1 MIRGFA
7 RTDRSMVAQWWW
19 TVDRWMLAAVIALAF
34 IGAILV
40 LAASPAVATRI
51 GMDSFALVRRH
62 YAMLPLALGTVIF
75 VSMLSAKQVRR
86 LGVILFFV
94 FFGLTA
100 LTLFA
105 GVEIKGATRWISLG
119 PLSLQPSEFLKPCF
133 AIFAAWMFALQ
144 KTSPNIPG
152 NIIAIGAYLAT
163 IALLLK
169 QPDLG
174 MTAVVTATW
183 AAQFFIAG
191 LPIFWV
197 LLLVGL
203 GAAGLVGAYFAL
215 PHVTE
220 RVDQFFNPESGDTY
234 QIDRALEAFQNGGLY
249 GKGPGEGS
257 VKLVLPDAHADF
269 VFAVAGEEFGLIVCL
284 ILVALFAFIVLR
296 ALSRLLGEH
305 NHFIILA
312 ATGLVTSFGLQAIV
326 NMASTL
332 HLMPTKGMTLPFI
345 SYGGS
350 SIIAIGLG
358 VGMLLALTRRRFPG
372 SVEP

>member
-1 MIRGFA
+1 MRGFA

-133 AIFAAWMFALQ
+133 AIFAAWMFSLQ

-305 NHFIILA
+305 NHFIILS

>member
-1 MIRGFA
+1 MSFSRA
-7 RTDRSMVAQWWW
+7 DRSLVGQWWW
-19 TVDRWMLAAVIALAF
+19 TVDRWMLAAVAALLF
-34 IGAILV
+34 LGAILV

-51 GMDSFALVRRH
+51 GMENFALAQRH
-62 YAMLPLALGTVIF
+62 FMMLPLAALAIVGG
-75 VSMLSAKQVRR
+75 SMLSPRQVRR
-86 LGVILFFV
+86 VGVVLFLV
-94 FFGLTA
+94 FLA
-100 LTLFA
+100 LTGMTLFVGA
-105 GVEIKGATRWISLG
+105 EIKGATRWVSVG
-119 PLSLQPSEFLKPCF
+119 PFSLQPSEFLKPCF
-133 AIFAAWMFALQ
+133 AVFAAWMFALQ
-144 KTSPNIPG
+144 KTNQGVPG
-152 NIIAIGAYLAT
+152 NFISVLVFLIVIG
-163 IALLLK
+163 ILLK

-203 GAAGLVGAYFAL
+203 GIAGLVGAYFML

-249 GKGPGEGS
+249 GTGPGEGS

-269 VFAVAGEEFGLIVCL
+269 VFAVAGEEFGLVVCL
-284 ILVALFAFIVLR
+284 LLVALFAFIVLR

-312 ATGLVTSFGLQAIV
+312 ATGLVTSFGLQAII
-326 NMASTL
+326 NMASSL

-350 SIIAIGLG
+350 SIVAIGLG
-358 VGMLLALTRRRFPG
+358 IGFLLALTRRRFPG
-372 SVEP
+372 SAEA

>member
-1 MIRGFA
+1 MAFA
-7 RTDRSMVAQWWW
+7 RTDRSIFGQWWW
-19 TVDRWMLAAVIALAF
+19 TVDRWTLAAIFALIF
-34 IGAILV
+34 LGAILV

-51 GMDSFALVRRH
+51 GMENNFGLAQRH
-62 YAMLPLALGTVIF
+62 FLMLPLAVATIVGA
-75 VSMLSAKQVRR
+75 SMLSPRQVRR
-86 LGVILFFV
+86 LGVVLFLLFFI
-94 FFGLTA
+94 LTA
-100 LTLFA
+100 MTLFIGA
-105 GVEIKGATRWISLG
+105 EIKGATRWISVG
-119 PLSLQPSEFLKPCF
+119 PFSLQPSEFLKPCF

-144 KTSPNIPG
+144 KTTPGVPG
-152 NIIAIGAYLAT
+152 NAIAIAAFLAV
-163 IALLLK
+163 AGVLLR

-183 AAQFFIAG
+183 SAQFFIAG

-203 GAAGLVGAYFAL
+203 GVAGLVGAYFLL

-249 GKGPGEGS
+249 GTGPGEGS

-284 ILVALFAFIVLR
+284 LLVVLFAFVVLR

-350 SIIAIGLG
+350 SVVAIALG

-372 SVEP
+372 GVES

>member
-1 MIRGFA
+1 MRGFA

-19 TVDRWMLAAVIALAF
+19 TVDRWMLAAIVALAF

-86 LGVILFFV
+86 LGVILFFI
-94 FFGLTA
+94 FFALTA

-105 GVEIKGATRWISLG
+105 GVEIKGATRWISVG

-144 KTSPNIPG
+144 KTSPNVPG
-152 NIIAIGAYLAT
+152 NIIAIGAYLAVV
-163 IALLLK
+163 ALLLK

-197 LLLVGL
+197 LLLVGA
-203 GAAGLVGAYFAL
+203 GVAGLVGAYFAL

-220 RVDQFFNPESGDTY
+220 RVDQFFNPASGDTY

-269 VFAVAGEEFGLIVCL
+269 VFAVAGEEFGLVVCL

-350 SIIAIGLG
+350 SIVAIGLG

>member
-1 MIRGFA
+1 MRGFA

-19 TVDRWMLAAVIALAF
+19 TVDRWMLAAIIALAF

-62 YAMLPLALGTVIF
+62 YAMLPLALATVIL

-86 LGVILFFV
+86 LGVILFLV

-100 LTLFA
+100 MTLFA

-133 AIFAAWMFALQ
+133 AVFAAWMFALQ
-144 KTSPNIPG
+144 KTSPGIPG
-152 NIIAIGAYLAT
+152 NVIAIAAYLAVVS
-163 IALLLK
+163 LLLK

-191 LPIFWV
+191 LPVFWV
-197 LLLVGL
+197 LLLVGA
-203 GAAGLVGAYFAL
+203 GVAGLVGAYFAL

-220 RVDQFFNPESGDTY
+220 RVDQFFNPASGDTY

-284 ILVALFAFIVLR
+284 ILVGLFAFIVLR
-296 ALSRLLGEH
+296 SLSRLLGEH

-312 ATGLVTSFGLQAIV
+312 ATGLITSFGLQAIV

-350 SIIAIGLG
+350 SIVAIGLG
-358 VGMLLALTRRRFPG
+358 IGMLLALTRRRFPG

>member
-1 MIRGFA
+1 MRGFA

-152 NIIAIGAYLAT
+152 NLIAIGAYLAT
-163 IALLLK
+163 VALLLK

-203 GAAGLVGAYFAL
+203 GVAGLVGAYFAL

-305 NHFIILA
+305 NHFIILS

-350 SIIAIGLG
+350 SIVAIGLG

>member
-1 MIRGFA
+1 MGFA
-7 RTDRSMVAQWWW
+7 RTDRTIVGQWWW
-19 TVDRWMLAAVIALAF
+19 TVDRWMLAAIIALLF
-34 IGAILV
+34 LGAILV

-51 GMDSFALVRRH
+51 GMGNFALAQRH
-62 YAMLPLALGTVIF
+62 FMMLPLAAATIIGA
-75 VSMLSAKQVRR
+75 SMLSPRQVRR
-86 LGVILFFV
+86 LGVVLFLV
-94 FFGLTA
+94 FFA
-100 LTLFA
+100 LTFATLFIGA
-105 GVEIKGATRWISLG
+105 EIKGATRWISVG
-119 PLSLQPSEFLKPCF
+119 PFSLQPSEFLKPCF

-144 KTSPNIPG
+144 KTNAGVPG
-152 NIIAIGAYLAT
+152 NFIATAAFLIVVGV
-163 IALLLK
+163 LLK

-197 LLLVGL
+197 LLMVGICI
-203 GAAGLVGAYFAL
+203 AGLVGAYFML
-215 PHVTE
+215 PHVTA

-249 GKGPGEGS
+249 GTGPGEGT

-284 ILVALFAFIVLR
+284 ILVALFAFVVLR

-350 SIIAIGLG
+350 SIVAIGLG
-358 VGMLLALTRRRFPG
+358 IGLLLALTRRRFPG

>member
-1 MIRGFA
+1 MRGFA

-62 YAMLPLALGTVIF
+62 YAMLPLAIATVIF

-94 FFGLTA
+94 FFALTA
-100 LTLFA
+100 LTLFV
-105 GVEIKGATRWISLG
+105 GVEIKGATRWISVG

-133 AIFAAWMFALQ
+133 AIFAAWMFSLQ
-144 KTSPNIPG
+144 KTSANVPG
-152 NIIAIGAYLAT
+152 NIIAIIAYLAT

-203 GAAGLVGAYFAL
+203 GAAGLVAAYFTL

-312 ATGLVTSFGLQAIV
+312 STGLVTSFGLQAIV